1 MNEKLYTLR
10 IRQKY
15 PLEMI
20 EHFSDLRI
28 VQWYDFWEGQV
39 YVSVSGKDSGVLLH
53 KVRRLYPEVPGVFV
67 DTGLEYP
74 EIKKHIKTLDNIIWM
89 RPKMTFKQVIEKY
102 GFPILSK
109 EISMG
114 FDRYRNTK
122 DPVQK
127 DLRING
133 GINPTS
139 GRKQQRSIPIK
150 WQYLLNSG
158 FKFSERCCDV
168 LKKEPLRRYEK
179 ESKRRAFVGT
189 MTEESEARKKAYARS
204 GCNSFTD
211 KGQSKPLSFW
221 TEAHIWE
228 YIRKHD
234 LPYAEIYDKGE
245 TRTGCMFCMF
255 GVHMEARPNR
265 FDRMKV
271 VHPKEYNAC
280 MFNLGLEPVLELI
293 YAGMEPQGTLP
304 FDEAGFARV

>member
-1 MNEKLYTLR
+1 MNEKLYALR

-28 VQWYDFWEGQV
+28 RQWYDFWEGQV
-39 YVSVSGKDSGVLLH
+39 YVAFSGGKDSTVLLH
-53 KVRRLYPEVPGVFV
+53 KVRRLFPDVPAVFS

-74 EIKKHIKTLDNIIWM
+74 EIRAFVKTIDNVVWM
-89 RPKMTFKQVIEKY
+89 RPKMNFKQVLDKY

-150 WQYLLNSG
+150 WQYLLDSG
-158 FKFSERCCDV
+158 LKFSERCCDV
-168 LKKEPLRRYEK
+168 LKKEPFKRYEK
-179 ESKRRAFVGT
+179 ESKRRPYVGT
-189 MTEESEARKKAYARS
+189 MVDESEARKKAYARS

-211 KGQSKPLSFW
+211 KGQSKPISFW

-228 YIRKHD
+228 YIKKHN
-234 LPYAEIYDKGE
+234 LPYSKIYDMGE

-255 GVHMEARPNR
+255 GMHMEAKPNR

-271 VHPKEYNAC
+271 THPKHYDAC
-280 MFNLGLEPVLELI
+280 MNKYGMKEVIGLI
-293 YAGMEPQGTLP
+293 
-304 FDEAGFARV
+304 EAGSTPAQATMPFA

>member
-15 PLEMI
+15 PLDMLEY
-20 EHFSDLRI
+20 FSDLRI
-28 VQWYDFWEGQV
+28 KQWYDFWEGQV
-39 YVSVSGKDSGVLLH
+39 YVAFSGGKDSTVLLH
-53 KVRRLYPEVPGVFV
+53 KVRRLFPDVPAVFS

-74 EIKKHIKTLDNIIWM
+74 EIRAFVKTIDNVVWM
-89 RPKMTFKQVIEKY
+89 RPKMNFKQVLDKY

-139 GRKQQRSIPIK
+139 GRKQQRSIPVK
-150 WQYLLNSG
+150 WQYLLDSG
-158 FKFSERCCDV
+158 FMFSERCCDV
-168 LKKEPLRRYEK
+168 LKKEPFKRYEK
-179 ESKRRAFVGT
+179 ESKRRPYVGT
-189 MTEESEARKKAYARS
+189 MVVESQARKKAYAKS

-211 KGQSKPLSFW
+211 KGQSKPISFW

-234 LPYAEIYDKGE
+234 LPYSEIYDMGE

-255 GVHMEARPNR
+255 GVQMESKPNR
-265 FDRMKV
+265 FDRMAV
-271 VHPKEYNAC
+271 THPKEYNAC
-280 MFNLGLEPVLELI
+280 MEKYGMRPVLELI
-293 YAGMEPQGTLP
+293 
-304 FDEAGFARV
+304 EAGSAPAQATMPFM

>member
-1 MNEKLYTLR
+1 MNEKLYGLR

-20 EHFSDLRI
+20 EHFSDLVIR
-28 VQWYDFWEGQV
+28 QWYDYWEGQV
-39 YVSVSGKDSGVLLH
+39 YVAVSGKDSEVLLH
-53 KVRRLYPEVPGVFV
+53 RVRRLYPEVPGVFV

-74 EIKKHIKTLDNIIWM
+74 EIRAFIKTLDNIVWM
-89 RPKMTFKQVIEKY
+89 RPKMNFKQVLEKY

-139 GRKQQRSIPIK
+139 GKKQQRSIPIK

-158 FKFSERCCDV
+158 FKFSERCCDA
-168 LKKEPLRRYEK
+168 LKKEPFRRYEK
-179 ESKRRAFVGT
+179 KSKRRPYVGT

-265 FDRMKV
+265 FDRMEII
-271 VHPKEYNAC
+271 HPKEYNAC
-280 MFNLGLEPVLELI
+280 MNKYGLKPVLELI
-293 YAGMEPQGTLP
+293 YDGMDQQTTMP
-304 FDEAGFARV
+304 FI

>member
-1 MNEKLYTLR
+1 MNEKLYALR

-28 VQWYDFWEGQV
+28 RQWYDFWEGQV
-39 YVSVSGKDSGVLLH
+39 YVAFSGGKDSRVLLH
-53 KVRRLYPEVPGVFV
+53 KVRRLFPDVPAVFS

-74 EIKKHIKTLDNIIWM
+74 EIRAFVKTIDNVIWM
-89 RPKMTFKQVIEKY
+89 RPKMNFKQVLDKY

-133 GINPTS
+133 GTNPTS

-150 WQYLLNSG
+150 WQYLLDSG
-158 FKFSERCCDV
+158 LKFSERCCDV
-168 LKKEPLRRYEK
+168 LKKEPFKRYEK
-179 ESKRRAFVGT
+179 ESKRRPYVGT
-189 MTEESEARKKAYARS
+189 MVEDSDSRKKAYMRS
-204 GCNSFTD
+204 GCNSFSD
-211 KGQSKPLSFW
+211 KGQSKPISFW

-228 YIRKHD
+228 YIRKYN
-234 LPYAEIYDKGE
+234 LSYSKIYDMGE

-255 GVHMEARPNR
+255 GLHMEAKPNR
-265 FDRMKV
+265 FDRMAAT
-271 VHPKEYNAC
+271 HPKEYNAC
-280 MFNLGLEPVLELI
+280 MNKYGMKKVIGLI
-293 YAGMEPQGTLP
+293 
-304 FDEAGFARV
+304 EAGSTPAQATMPFA